1 MPLIYNHMVV
11 DYKHQKKSDDLFH
24 ALADSTR
31 RSIIRHTFESEHSVS
46 DLARVYPMSF
56 AAVQKHVA
64 ILERVGLVTKRR
76 SGREQLVRGNVL
88 GIREALGL
96 LEQIEEVWCGR
107 IDRMDEILAED
118 PKEGVTK

>member
-1 MPLIYNHMVV
+1 MVV
-11 DYKHQKKSDDLFH
+11 DSTHKKKSDDLFH

-31 RSIIRHTFESEHSVS
+31 RSIIRHTFEREHSVS
-46 DLARVYPMSF
+46 DLARFFPMSF

-64 ILERVGLVTKRR
+64 ILERAELVTKRR

-88 GIREALGL
+88 TVRAALEL
-96 LEQIEEVWCGR
+96 LEQIEEVWRGR

-118 PKEGVTK
+118 PKEGATK